1 MIKKAAILP
10 VGLVALLV
18 VLALGRLR
26 HEDQEFKPS
35 CLRIA

>member
-18 VLALGRLR
+18 VLVLGRLR
-26 HEDQEFKPS
+26 HEDQEFKPGS
-35 CLRIA
+35 V